1 MSANKKIKLKYE
13 YDYKKALQEK
23 DKILGILDYPYLK
36 YIVSERHI
44 RRNFKR
50 LIKVKPHVINHPY
63 VIDYVKLQP
72 HELKFE
78 GMYVLIMTRF
88 GEFEKVDEIS
98 DYFNEE
104 CRNKC
109 LFFGSKG
116 TTYEYYRKN
125 LHLLIRHLHENL
137 MKITVENIRKVMYI
151 NGKKDGFEECTI
163 FRPKFLRY
171 IIDHFNSKN
180 ILDMSMGWGDRL
192 IAAMASNI
200 DCYHGYDPNHC
211 LHLNYKRMIEFFKP
225 QLVNKNATFELHELP
240 FEKAK
245 LKDNFYD
252 LMFTS
257 PPYFD
262 IEIYDS
268 NSPTQ
273 STHKQNEKSW
283 YDNYLK
289 VWIEIIYKALKI
301 GGILSFNINQFQ
313 HHNYLTWLINDMR
326 QDNRWK
332 FLGTIG
338 YSGKSIRNVQ
348 PIFFWKK
355 I

>member
-1 MSANKKIKLKYE
+1 MTTNNKIKLKYK

-23 DKILGILDYPYLK
+23 NKILEILDYPYLK
-36 YIVSERHI
+36 YFVSEGHI

-50 LIKVKPHVINHPY
+50 LIKIKPHVINHPY
-63 VIDYVKLQP
+63 NIDYIKLQH

-78 GMYVLIMTRF
+78 GMFVLIISRF
-88 GEFEKVDEIS
+88 GEFQKVDEIS

-109 LFFGSKG
+109 LFYNSKG
-116 TTYEYYRKN
+116 TTYDYYRKN
-125 LHLLIRHLHENL
+125 LHLILRHLHENL
-137 MKITVENIRKVMYI
+137 MEITIKNLREMIFG
-151 NGKKDGFEECTI
+151 NGKKDGYGECST
-163 FRPKFLRY
+163 FKPKFLRY

-200 DCYHGYDPNHC
+200 DCYHGFDPNPC
-211 LHLNYKRMIEFFKP
+211 LHPNYKRMIEFFKP
-225 QLVNKNATFELHELP
+225 QLVNKNAVFETYQMP
-240 FEKAK
+240 FEKST

-268 NSPTQ
+268 NAETQ
-273 STHKQNEKSW
+273 STHKKDEKYW

-289 VWIEIIYKALKI
+289 VWINLIHKSLKV
-301 GGILSFNINQFQ
+301 GGIMSFNINQFE
-313 HHNYLTWLINDMR
+313 HHNYLNWLFNDMR
-326 QDNRWK
+326 NDVRWQ
-332 FLGTIG
+332 FIGTIG
-338 YSGKSIRNVQ
+338 YTGKVIKNVQ